1 MTTFD
6 DRENAFEAKFAHDA
20 EMAFKATA
28 RRNKALGHW
37 AAGLLGKSGDAEG
50 AYVLEVIAA
59 DFEEEGD
66 EDVVRKLVKDLGDK
80 ATEAEIRAKMSAL
93 LSEVKAR
100 MVEFLHAAQ
109 RELLKQG

>member
-20 EMAFKATA
+20 EMAFKANA

-37 AAGLLGKSGDAEG
+37 AAGLLGKTGDAEG
-50 AYVLEVIAA
+50 AYVVEVIAA
-59 DFEEEGD
+59 DFEEDGD
-66 EDVVRKLVKDLGDK
+66 EDVVRKLVKDLAGK
-80 ATEAEIRAKMSAL
+80 ADEATVRAK
-93 LSEVKAR
+93 

-109 RELLKQG
+109 QELMKQG